1 MCVHAFVC
9 GFGSVLMYECVGGY
23 TLMSGW
29 VDGSAWMCVL
39 NDSRPGRR
47 YMHDEQIEDG
57 VAVCILSGV
66 AL

>member
-1 MCVHAFVC
+1 MSVC
-9 GFGSVLMYECVGGY
+9 GWVYIHEWVGG
-23 TLMSGW
+23 
-29 VDGSAWMCVL
+29 WMCVL